1 MKSILISV
9 VTLYKIGHLV
19 LVFTFA
25 LGYLL
30 LCLLLYDLN
39 EKLRVKSRQSVGIQM
54 QSDCSILAFTFQFI
68 LVASSVL
75 EIRICHFQ
83 SPKKQTTVNMCE
95 TFKVTASFNFDLFEL
110 YFLPHQMDPTLSY
123 SPSGLLLSLYNRRSK
138 RVLLYFYFHCY

>member
-1 MKSILISV
+1 MSV

-30 LCLLLYDLN
+30 LCLLLCDLN

-75 EIRICHFQ
+75 EIRICHFHY
-83 SPKKQTTVNMCE
+83 PKKQTTVNMCE

-110 YFLPHQMDPTLSY
+110 YFLPHQMDSTLSC
-123 SPSGLLLSLYNRRSK
+123 SPSGLLLSNRRSK
-138 RVLLYFYFHCY
+138 RVLLDFYFHYY